1 MAGAANRR
9 FPSVSDLNQRE
20 LHRLT
25 DNTRDVIAWC
35 RQQGLLASWERDCA
49 ACGAEMLEGAD
60 QKRSD
65 GLRWRCRNNNC
76 KHECS
81 IREGS
86 FLEMGPNWN

>member
-1 MAGAANRR
+1 MAGAANWH

-20 LHRLT
+20 LHQLT
-25 DNTRDVIAWC
+25 DNTCDVIVWC
-35 RQQGLLASWERDCA
+35 KQQGLLASKRDCA

-65 GLRWRCRNNNC
+65 GLLWRYRNNNC
-76 KHECS
+76 KCECS

-86 FLEMGPNWN
+86 FLEIGPNWS